1 MENMR
6 KLKVL
11 ISGGGTGG
19 HIFPAIAIAKAI
31 EKQYSYVDFLF
42 VGAKDRM
49 EMDKVPSEGYKIIGL
64 WISGLQ
70 RGFDKKNLVFPFKVI
85 HSVLKAKRIIKDF
98 KPNLA
103 IGTGGYASA
112 PLIYSAARSGVPS
125 LIQEQN
131 SYPGISNKILG
142 RFVDKI
148 CVAYDHMEKFFPSAK
163 IESTGN
169 PIRKDILGFEKK
181 RKVAQKLFQINKFKP
196 TILVIGGSLGALTIN
211 NAIADNIKQ
220 FNVIGVNI
228 IWQTGTSFQDK
239 ALKCVTTL
247 NVKGI
252 NTYPFIKEMDKA
264 YAAADIII
272 SRAGAIAIAEISML
286 SKASILIPS
295 PYVAENH
302 QTINAMYLKENDACE
317 FMAEQQLM
325 SKEFVTKI
333 LSFKSDKLRE
343 KIGKNAHNLF
353 KYDAA
358 NNIAKLILED
368 CVC

>member
-1 MENMR
+1 MR

-211 NAIADNIKQ
+211 NAIADNIQQ
-220 FNVIGVNI
+220 FNVIGVNL
-228 IWQTGTSFQDK
+228 IWQTGTLFQDK

-272 SRAGAIAIAEISML
+272 SRAGAIAISELCCIG
-286 SKASILIPS
+286 KPVILVPS
-295 PYVAENH
+295 PNVAENH
-302 QTINAMYLKENDACE
+302 QY
-317 FMAEQQLM
+317 
-325 SKEFVTKI
+325 
-333 LSFKSDKLRE
+333 
-343 KIGKNAHNLF
+343 KNAQSLVNKKAALLVEDAMLSRKLVKTVQALILDEDLKNLLCTNI
-353 KYDAA
+353 KKIAIKDAA
-358 NNIAKLILED
+358 DRIAKIALDLVE
-368 CVC
+368 